1 MQYKVDLEVRGN
13 VMPVFDVAVVGGGPG
28 GYAAAIR
35 AAQLGMKT
43 GLIESNQLGGLC
55 LNWGCVP
62 SKALLR
68 NAEVVSMIG
77 RASEFGVNVEGLSV
91 DLGAGV
97 QRSRRVVSRLV
108 KGVEFLMKKNNIDYI
123 QLNTMDSLDKSLMQ
137 YLIKRANINK

>member
-1 MQYKVDLEVRGN
+1 
-13 VMPVFDVAVVGGGPG
+13 MPVLDVAVIGGGPG

-43 GLIESNQLGGLC
+43 GLIESTKLGGLC

-68 NAEVVSMIG
+68 NAQVVSMIG
-77 RASEFGVNVEGLSV
+77 KSKDFGINVNGMSV

-108 KGVEFLMKKNNIDYI
+108 KGVEFLM
-123 QLNTMDSLDKSLMQ
+123 
-137 YLIKRANINK
+137 